1 MLITTD
7 GPRGS
12 ACSTDSDAT
21 PDIADPGRLLALLR
35 IVTRATDAARGADT
49 ALAVAVDAIRAS
61 TGAALGL
68 LYVPVDGRLGRVEVT
83 GPAGP
88 PPGRLASFLSAL
100 AVPGQAAGSPAAH
113 ALASGRPAWMPD
125 LATSVDFPASA
136 AAGAVGL
143 HTGFALPVV
152 TGGSVVAV
160 LEFFT
165 RRPLPRHELFV
176 EALAQVGTLL
186 GWVVQRSRADAAL
199 REDRRRLEAAV
210 AELRHTQEQL
220 VQQQRLQALRQM
232 ASGIAHDFNNVLV
245 PIAGF
250 SELLVAHPQALDDR
264 LKTGRYLGLIR
275 TAANEAVKLVNR
287 LREFYR
293 SRDDTDWYEAVD
305 LNQLV
310 TQAIAATEPRRREQ
324 ARARGLDVRVETA
337 LGDIPTVTGDAG
349 QLQEV
354 ITNLLVNAVDAMP
367 TGGAVTVRTSLVPG
381 EGDAGGAAARVRLVV
396 QDTGTG
402 MTEEVRQR
410 CLEPFFTTKG
420 ERGTGLGLAV
430 TLGIVKRHEGTIDIE
445 SAPGGGTHIVVDLP
459 VGLSTDAGGLLTSD
473 GAGRPLHVLVV
484 DDEAFVREVMREFL
498 TLEGHTVHLAEN
510 GRVALAVFRAQRFDA
525 VVTDRAMPGLNGDQL
540 AAAVK
545 AESPGTP
552 VIMLTGHGDTMRVVG
567 DRPAG
572 IDLVLS
578 KPATLAKIREAL
590 AKIEDCL
597 TLAAA
602 CRPTGKADRA
612 AALLTGSR
620 PGAADR

>member
-7 GPRGS
+7 SPRASVRARDTNG
-12 ACSTDSDAT
+12 T

-35 IVTRATDAARGADT
+35 IVTRAADTARGADS

-68 LYVPVDGRLGRVEVT
+68 LYVPVNGRLGRVEVT

-100 AVPGQAAGSPAAH
+100 AVPGQAAGSPAAR

-125 LATSVDFPASA
+125 LATAVDFPASA
-136 AAGAVGL
+136 VAGAVGL

-152 TGGSVVAV
+152 TGGTVVAV

-165 RRPLPRHELFV
+165 RRPIPRHELFV

-186 GWVVQRSRADAAL
+186 GGVVQRARADAAL
-199 REDRRRLEAAV
+199 REDRRRLETAV
-210 AELRHTQEQL
+210 AELQRTQEQF

-250 SELLVAHPQALDDR
+250 SDLLVSHPQTLDDR
-264 LKTGRYLGLIR
+264 AKTGRYLGLIR
-275 TAANEAVKLVNR
+275 TAADEAVKLVHR

-305 LNQLV
+305 LNELV
-310 TQAIAATEPRRREQ
+310 TRAIAATEPRWREQ
-324 ARARGLDVRVETA
+324 ARARGLDIRVETA
-337 LGDIPTVTGDAG
+337 LGDIPSVTGGAS
-349 QLQEV
+349 QLQEL
-354 ITNLLVNAVDAMP
+354 IANLLVNAVDAMP
-367 TGGAVTVRTSLVPG
+367 TGGTVTVRTGLVAGDPG
-381 EGDAGGAAARVRLVV
+381 NAAARVRLAVE
-396 QDTGTG
+396 DTGTG

-430 TLGIVKRHEGTIDIE
+430 TLGIVKRHEGTIDVR
-445 SAPGGGTHIVVDLP
+445 SAPGKGTQVVVDLP
-459 VGLSTDAGGLLTSD
+459 VGLATDAGGLLTT
-473 GAGRPLHVLVV
+473 GGGGRSFHVLIV
-484 DDEAFVREVMREFL
+484 DDEPFVRDILREFF
-498 TLEGHTVHLAEN
+498 TLEGHTVHLAED
-510 GRVALAVFRAQRFDA
+510 GRAGLAAFRAQRFDA
-525 VVTDRAMPGLNGDQL
+525 VLTDRGMPELNGDQL
-540 AAAVK
+540 AAAIK
-545 AESPGTP
+545 AESPETP
-552 VIMLTGHGDTMRVVG
+552 VIMLTGHGDTMRAVG

-578 KPATLAKIREAL
+578 KPATLATIREAL
-590 AKIEDCL
+590 SKIEDCL
-597 TLAAA
+597 TLATV

-612 AALLTGSR
+612 LALLAGPR
-620 PGAADR
+620 PGAADG